1 MNMVF
6 YTPVYGVT
14 DGFGAASFGFSGAE
28 DERALKKVVCPV
40 DLNGEMILGTY
51 RQCLENIPDG
61 TWQAGV
67 VLLGNAGGENEFV
80 RALSEKI
87 NAPLVG
93 GSAAINPVTGESG
106 LITGKCEAAVFLIN
120 DDRYKIEVVSKNIH
134 HNILSKHMISY
145 SDRWIDKID
154 GCEPER
160 WLLEQK
166 EKLGFAEDDFE
177 HLTFSDEHG
186 INIHLSKVDNRIF
199 SGRDLATNMYL
210 RYISPSEVQAQ
221 IQEFYDD
228 KDAIVFGCAGLKS
241 ILDSGLHTD
250 GIGLF
255 MFGEICTMEGY
266 SDFGNL
272 MLSKLRILKK

>member
-6 YTPVYGVT
+6 YTPAYGVT

-28 DERALKKVVCPV
+28 DEKALKKVVCPV
-40 DLNGEMILGTY
+40 DLKGEVVLGTY
-51 RQCLENIPDG
+51 KECLESIPDG

-80 RALSEKI
+80 RALSKKVK
-87 NAPLVG
+87 APLVG

-106 LITGKCEAAVFLIN
+106 LISGKSEAAVFLIN
-120 DDRYKIEVVSKNIH
+120 DDRYDIEVAGNNIQR
-134 HNILSKHMISY
+134 NILSKHTISY
-145 SDRWIDKID
+145 SDRWINKID
-154 GCEPER
+154 GCEPKQ
-160 WLLEQK
+160 WIFEQK
-166 EKLGFAEDDFE
+166 EKLGLAKDDFE

-186 INIHLSKVDNRIF
+186 INVHLSNVDNRIF
-199 SGRDLATNMYL
+199 SGRDLTESMYL
-210 RYISPSEVQAQ
+210 RYISPSEVQAE
-221 IQEFYDD
+221 IEEFYDD

-241 ILDSGLHTD
+241 ILDSGLDTE